1 MDIHTIIKLLKD
13 KYLDLRYAFAYY
25 GDSQV
30 PYQQLLTDIAK
41 SMLKELSSVESDIHL
56 IMDQTHV
63 SHQVASEC
71 LLKNEGNIVNAI
83 MNLCEPT
90 ESEQTEQVQ
99 AESTEQVQAEQTES
113 VQAESVQ
120 AESVQAEQT
129 EQAEPLQ
136 MRRYI
141 RRSNVEHPIAYRRVS
156 TTLSLS
162 PLHSPPSP
170 PSPTLM
176 DIIRSQNLIETITP
190 LRVEIPPETSRHG
203 ERHTWPDT
211 SESSASDADG
221 MSESDT
227 EYEEE
232 PIDTSGSKNA
242 FAWKPMPYCTLIP
255 DEAKELL
262 AAIEKDRL
270 EMKELWKR
278 MNKKMKD
285 SRQLLLHGRS
295 SKWFPKYK
303 K

>member
-1 MDIHTIIKLLKD
+1 MDIYTIIKVLDD
-13 KYLDLRYAFAYY
+13 KYHDIRYAFAYY

-30 PYQQLLTDIAK
+30 PYKQILTGIAET
-41 SMLKELSSVESDIHL
+41 MLKELSSVERDIQL
-56 IMDQTHV
+56 VMEQSSV
-63 SHQVASEC
+63 SHKVASEC

-83 MNLCEPT
+83 MNLCEPAEPEQT
-90 ESEQTEQVQ
+90 EQVQTEQVQ
-99 AESTEQVQAEQTES
+99 AESEQVQTESEQVQAES
-113 VQAESVQ
+113 
-120 AESVQAEQT
+120 

-141 RRSNVEHPIAYRRVS
+141 RRSNLEHPIAYRRVS

-162 PLHSPPSP
+162 PLHSPSP

-176 DIIRSQNLIETITP
+176 DIIRSNSLIETIRP
-190 LRVEIPPETSRHG
+190 LRVEIPPETTIWHT

-232 PIDTSGSKNA
+232 PIDTSGSKDS
-242 FAWKPMPYCTLIP
+242 WSTILRVPYCTLIP

-262 AAIEKDRL
+262 ATIEKDRL

-278 MNKKMKD
+278 MNKNMKD
-285 SRQLLLHGRS
+285 SRQLLIHGRS
-295 SKWFPKYK
+295 RKWFTKYK